1 MIDNIG
7 KCFRTKRFRG
17 IIWCTTNTR
26 SSNTSNDKSK
36 TTILFGDPQKESGAI
51 GNVIHNSLL
60 LGTAF
65 QEGQELARFSCTLLE
80 YQCCQFLMI
89 MVQKEW
95 NITSDAST
103 MRTTGCSFW
112 LWIPFWPSW
121 ALSHCM
127 LILTS
132 RMSTLETY
140 LFSANK
146 SWS

>member
-89 MVQKEW
+89 MVQKSE
-95 NITSDAST
+95 TVPLMHQQCERLVA
-103 MRTTGCSFW
+103 
-112 LWIPFWPSW
+112 PFGYGYLFGP
-121 ALSHCM
+121 LEPYHCM
-127 LILTS
+127 LILTY